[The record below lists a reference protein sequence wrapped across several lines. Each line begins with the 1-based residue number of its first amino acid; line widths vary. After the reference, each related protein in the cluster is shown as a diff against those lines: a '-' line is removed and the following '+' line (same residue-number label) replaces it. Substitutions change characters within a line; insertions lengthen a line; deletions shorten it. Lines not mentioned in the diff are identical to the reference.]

1 MKVRDGIKL
10 AGDRQSLSERAD
22 RTDFDGAGQK
32 TDVYVYT
39 THVGSHVGGYDSW
52 NVDITDAVKAFLGS
66 KMRNVSKGKYL
77 CRSVA
82 IIHVIWK

>member
-1 MKVRDGIKL
+1 MSMSIRLMSV
-10 AGDRQSLSERAD
+10 
-22 RTDFDGAGQK
+22 
-32 TDVYVYT
+32 V
-39 THVGSHVGGYDSW
+39 HVGGYDSW

-66 KMRNVSKGKYL
+66 KDAERFKGKYL